1 MHRNRGA
8 RLALVLLAGAVACQ
22 SPAGPDGEPPL
33 EAPPTPEQLCAP
45 VEGSVGTRHDGYR
58 GIWFMDQ
65 PQADEYRYKYSG
77 GFATYPQQHVPIA
90 VYAPAVHRTYFVY
103 GGREK
108 DRNTLT
114 NMVSYYDHA
123 TGEVPQ
129 PVSVVSRGTDDAHFN
144 PTLAVDNAGYVY
156 VFANIHG
163 HATADAHIFRS
174 TCPYSISAFKAV
186 RTERFSYSQ
195 VWTTSSGMT
204 WLHTRYSPVGY
215 RQLFWSSS
223 ADGITWA
230 DPRPLVQIERGS
242 YQISWAQGDRVGT
255 AFDFHPYAVGLNA
268 RTNVYYLETRDQGAT
283 WTTAAGQAVSAPLT
297 AVNNPALVH
306 DYKAEGLMVYLKD
319 MKYDAQGR
327 PVILYLTT
335 SGYVAGPAS
344 GTRTWRTA
352 RWTGSQWVIRDVAVS
367 DHNYDHGSLYLE
379 EDGGWRVV
387 APLAA
392 GAQPYMTGGD
402 VVVLRSGD
410 QGLTW
415 VQESSIA
422 SASGRNASYVRG
434 PFAAHPDFYALWADG
449 DTRQTSNSSIYFA
462 TRKGEVFRL
471 PSSMDGARVRPERA
485 VSPTALNAVPLR
497 QRFRGAAV
505 ARPGEQVQLGGK

>member
-1 MHRNRGA
+1 
-8 RLALVLLAGAVACQ
+8 
-22 SPAGPDGEPPL
+22 
-33 EAPPTPEQLCAP
+33 
-45 VEGSVGTRHDGYR
+45 VGTQHDGYR

-90 VYAPAVHRTYFVY
+90 VYAPEVNRTYFVY

-114 NMVSYYDHA
+114 NMVSFYDHA

-144 PTLAVDNAGYVY
+144 PTMAVDRAGHVY

-163 HATADAHIFRS
+163 GHTADAYIYRS

-186 RTERFSYSQ
+186 RTDRFSYSQ
-195 VWTTSSGMT
+195 VWTTSQGMV
-204 WLHTRYSPVGY
+204 WLHTRYSSVGY
-215 RQLFWSSS
+215 RQLFWSTS
-223 ADGITWA
+223 ADGVTWTDA
-230 DPRPLVQIERGS
+230 RPLVQIERGN

-255 AFDFHPYAVGLNA
+255 AFDYHPYAIGLNA
-268 RTNVYYLETRDQGAT
+268 RTNVYYMETRDQGAT
-283 WTTAAGQAVSAPLT
+283 WTTASGQALTTPL
-297 AVNNPALVH
+297 VPVKNPALVR
-306 DYKAEGLMVYLKD
+306 DYKAEGLLVYLKD

-335 SGYVAGPAS
+335 RSYVAGPAG

-352 RWTGSQWVIRDVAVS
+352 RWSGSEWVIRDVAVS
-367 DHNYDHGSLYLE
+367 DHNYDHGSLYVE
-379 EDGGWRVV
+379 EDGSWRVV
-387 APLAA
+387 APLAP
-392 GAQPYMTGGD
+392 GTQPFMTGGD
-402 VVVLRSGD
+402 VVVLRSTD

-415 VQESSIA
+415 VQEGAVA
-422 SASGRNASYVRG
+422 SASGRSASYVRG

-449 DTRQTSNSSIYFA
+449 DTRQASTSSIYFA
-462 TRKGEVFRL
+462 TRSGSVFRL
-471 PSSMDGARVRPERA
+471 PSSMGDARARPERS
-485 VSPTALNAVPLR
+485 VETGALNAIPLQ
-497 QRFRGAAV
+497 QRFRGAGV
-505 ARPGEQVQLGGK
+505 ASKGEPVQLGGK